1 MPNSFMQPASS
12 IPGYSATE
20 LSYLSYADLPRFYA
34 AERARIW
41 AEFESSKDGG
51 QYVLARTALV
61 DVLVQQ
67 TFREFLSRDLL
78 APRNFCLVAVG
89 GYGRQELFPHSDV
102 DLLFLSSDNRSPS
115 LKRDTVSAMLQ
126 ALWDLRLRIGHSNR
140 TLADCYQF
148 QPDQFEFTISLLD
161 ARYLAG
167 GWEVFENLRQRAIPH
182 LVARERQA
190 IVARLEDFT
199 VRRHQKHGGTIF
211 HLEPN
216 VKDAPGGLRDVQVA
230 RWLSQIANL
239 EEKGAWDDPELGWP
253 AAMRE
258 AARDGFRFLCD
269 VRCFLHG
276 FRSRDDNL
284 LTYELQ
290 ELAAAKAMGM
300 RGELCADA
308 ADWMRHYFRKARSV
322 DALATRMMEGSQ
334 SARTSL
340 YGLYQDWKSRVS
352 NTDFSVVR
360 GRIFPRRSPLTG
372 GDPALLFQL
381 FEMVARHDLEL
392 SPEAGRWVE
401 ENLRSLDENQR
412 AKPSDSKDKFPLGCW
427 SHLRP
432 VLSLPHSDRAL
443 RAMHQQGV
451 IAKLILHFRLID
463 ALVIRDYYHR
473 YTVDEHTL
481 RTIQCL
487 ADLRAVARSSQQ
499 EPLPGSMG
507 SWRKK
512 FAELLF
518 EIERPDLVTLALLV
532 HDIGKGME
540 AEEHLPG
547 SIVAAEQTARR
558 LGLNEEERETVEF
571 LVAHHLE
578 MSSAIRRL
586 DTFDPQTVRWFSEKM
601 GTVERLKMLC
611 LVTYADIQA
620 VNPEAMT
627 PWKAEA
633 LWQFHVHCTNYLARS
648 VDEERLEVAGPA
660 SAEVQKIAAHLGPS
674 ANPQDISHFL
684 NGFPRRYL
692 QTHTSEEIAAH
703 FSRAV
708 SPKKEKPLHV
718 SVRRRESWYELTLIA
733 ADQPGIFSTLA
744 GFLMAWGMNILKV
757 EAFANCDGIIVDTF
771 RFSDLFRTLE
781 LNPAEKAKL
790 ENQLL
795 EVLTGNLE
803 LDTLLSSRLGSHA
816 ALHPK
821 VRIPTR
827 ITFDPASS
835 SHSTLL
841 ELVTQDFPGLL
852 YHVSSLIADQGHDIH
867 IALIDTE
874 GQKAIDAFY
883 LTSQGKKLS
892 SEAGQALR
900 EAILNRLEQVK
911 STPTGLDP
919 SP

>member
-1 MPNSFMQPASS
+1 MQPASS
-12 IPGYSATE
+12 IPGYSTTE
-20 LSYLSYADLPRFYA
+20 LSELSAADLPRFYA

-67 TFREFLSRDLL
+67 TFREFLSQDLL

-102 DLLFLSSDNRSPS
+102 DLLFLSSDNRTPS
-115 LKRDTVSAMLQ
+115 LKRDTISAMLQ

-148 QPDQFEFTISLLD
+148 QPDQFEFSISLLD

-182 LVARERQA
+182 LVARERQS
-190 IVARLEDFT
+190 IVAKLEDFT
-199 VRRHQKHGGTIF
+199 IRRHQKHGATIF

-216 VKDAPGGLRDVQVA
+216 IKEAPGGLRDFQLA
-230 RWLSQIANL
+230 RWLSLIAGL
-239 EEKGAWDDPELGWP
+239 EEKGTWEEPVPNWP
-253 AAMRE
+253 STLRE
-258 AARDGFRFLCD
+258 SATDGFRFLCD

-290 ELAAAKAMGM
+290 ELAAAKAIGM
-300 RGELCADA
+300 RGELCGDA
-308 ADWMRHYFRKARSV
+308 ADWMRHYFRKVRSV

-334 SARTSL
+334 SARSSL

-360 GRIFPRRSPLTG
+360 GRIFPRRPPLTG
-372 GDPALLFQL
+372 GDPTLLFQL
-381 FEMVARHDLEL
+381 FEMAARHDLEL
-392 SPEAGRWVE
+392 SPEAGRWVD

-427 SHLRP
+427 PHLRP
-432 VLSLPHSDRAL
+432 VLSLPHADRAL
-443 RAMHQQGV
+443 RAMHQQCV
-451 IAKLILHFRLID
+451 ITKLIPHFRLID

-481 RTIQCL
+481 RTIQSL
-487 ADLRAVARSSQQ
+487 ADLRDVARSS
-499 EPLPGSMG
+499 PGDALPGSMW
-507 SWRKK
+507 SWRKR
-512 FAELLF
+512 FAELLS
-518 EIERPDLVTLALLV
+518 EIERPDLVTLALLI

-540 AEEHLPG
+540 AKEHLPG
-547 SIVAAEQTARR
+547 SIIAAGQTARR
-558 LGLNEEERETVEF
+558 LGLNEEERGMVEF

-586 DTFDPQTVRWFSEKM
+586 DTFDPQTVRWFSEKI

-620 VNPEAMT
+620 VNPEALT

-633 LWQFHVHCTNYLARS
+633 LWQFHVHCANYLTRS
-648 VDEERLEVAGPA
+648 VDEERLEMAGPA
-660 SAEVQKIAAHLGPS
+660 SAEIQKIAAQLGPA
-674 ANPQDISHFL
+674 ANPQDVSRFL

-692 QTHTSEEIAAH
+692 QTHTAEEIAAH
-703 FSRAV
+703 FAGAV
-708 SPKKEKPLHV
+708 KAKEGMPLHV
-718 SVRRRESWYELTLIA
+718 SVRKRESWYELTLIA
-733 ADQPGIFSTLA
+733 ADRPGIFSTVA
-744 GFLMAWGMNILKV
+744 GILMVWGMNILKV
-757 EAFANCDGIIVDTF
+757 EAFANRDGMIVDTF
-771 RFSDLFRTLE
+771 RFNDLFRTLE
-781 LNPAEKAKL
+781 LNPAENAKL
-790 ENQLL
+790 ENQVVEVVTGKVAL
-795 EVLTGNLE
+795 E
-803 LDTLLSSRLGSHA
+803 TLLNSRLGSHA
-816 ALHPK
+816 PLRPK
-821 VRIPTR
+821 VLIPTR
-827 ITFDPASS
+827 ITFDQSS
-835 SHSTLL
+835 STHSTLL

-852 YHVSSLIADQGHDIH
+852 YHVSSLIAEHGYDIH

-874 GQKAIDAFY
+874 GQKAIDVFY
-883 LTSQGKKLS
+883 LTSQGEKLS
-892 SEAGQALR
+892 PEAEQGLR
-900 EAILNRLEQVK
+900 EAILSRLAKEK
-911 STPTGLDP
+911 PIP
-919 SP
+919 SPAPS

>member
-1 MPNSFMQPASS
+1 MPGSFMQLASS
-12 IPGYSATE
+12 IPGYSAADISE
-20 LSYLSYADLPRFYA
+20 LSYADLPRLYA

-41 AEFESSKDGG
+41 TEFESSKDGG
-51 QYVLARTALV
+51 QYVQARTSLV

-67 TFREFLSRDLL
+67 TYRQFLSPDLHT
-78 APRNFCLVAVG
+78 PRNFCLVAVG
-89 GYGRQELFPHSDV
+89 GYGRRELFPHSDV
-102 DLLFLSSDNRSPS
+102 DLLFLSSDHRSPS
-115 LKRDTVSAMLQ
+115 LKRDTISAMLQ

-161 ARYLAG
+161 CRFLAG

-258 AARDGFRFLCD
+258 AAKHGFQFLCD
-269 VRCFLHG
+269 IRCFLHG
-276 FRSRDDNL
+276 FRGRDDNL

-290 ELAAAKAMGM
+290 ELAAATAMGM
-300 RGELCADA
+300 RGELCGDA
-308 ADWMRHYFRKARSV
+308 ADWMRHYFRKVRSI
-322 DALATRMMEGSQ
+322 DALARRVMEGSR

-360 GRIFPRRSPLTG
+360 GRIFPRRPPLTG
-372 GDPALLFQL
+372 GDPTLLFQL

-392 SPEAGRWVE
+392 SHEAGRWVE

-412 AKPSDSKDKFPLGCW
+412 AKPSDSIDKFPLGSW
-427 SHLRP
+427 PYLRL
-432 VLSLPHSDRAL
+432 VLSLPHADRAL
-443 RAMHQQGV
+443 REMHRQGV
-451 IAKLILHFRLID
+451 IIKLIPHFRLID
-463 ALVIRDYYHR
+463 SLVVRDYYHR

-481 RTIQCL
+481 GTIQGLMELRTAARWTQSDSSSGSL
-487 ADLRAVARSSQQ
+487 AV
-499 EPLPGSMG
+499 
-507 SWRKK
+507 WRMK
-512 FAELLF
+512 FAELLS
-518 EIERPDLVTLALLV
+518 EIERPDLLILSLLF

-540 AEEHLPG
+540 AKEHLAG
-547 SIVAAEQTARR
+547 STLAAGQTARR
-558 LGLNEEERETVEF
+558 LGLNDEERGTVEF

-578 MSSAIRRL
+578 MSSAVRRL
-586 DTFDPQTVRWFSEKM
+586 DIFDPQTIRWFSERV
-601 GTVERLKMLC
+601 GTTERLKMLC
-611 LVTYADIQA
+611 LLTYSDIQA
-620 VNPEAMT
+620 VNPEALT

-633 LWQFHVHCTNYLARS
+633 LWQFHVQSMNYLMRS
-648 VDEERLEVAGPA
+648 VDEERVDVAGPDGTEVGRIMASLDA
-660 SAEVQKIAAHLGPS
+660 SANEGEVS
-674 ANPQDISHFL
+674 RFL
-684 NGFPRRYL
+684 DGFPRRYL
-692 QTHTSEEIAAH
+692 QIHTAEEIAAH
-703 FSRAV
+703 FSVAV
-708 SPKKEKPLHV
+708 RVNNKKPVQV
-718 SVRRRESWYELTLIA
+718 SVRTRESWYELTLIA
-733 ADQPGIFSTLA
+733 VDRPGLFSTLA
-744 GFLMAWGMNILKV
+744 GILMAWGMNILKV
-757 EAFANCDGIIVDTF
+757 EAFANRDGIIVDTF
-771 RFSDLFRTLE
+771 RFADLFRTLE
-781 LNPAEKAKL
+781 LNPAETAKL
-790 ENQLL
+790 ENQVI
-795 EVLTGNLE
+795 EVLSGKVALE
-803 LDTLLSSRLGSHA
+803 TLLSARVGSHSA
-816 ALHPK
+816 PHPK

-827 ITFDPASS
+827 ITFDQSSS

-852 YHVSSLIADQGHDIH
+852 YHISSLVAAQGYDIH

-874 GQKAIDAFY
+874 GQKAIDVFY
-883 LTSQGKKLS
+883 LTSHGLKLPP
-892 SEAGQALR
+892 EAEQPLR
-900 EAILNRLEQVK
+900 EAILNKLAQEK
-911 STPTGLDP
+911 STCTEANP